1 MTKEELH
8 EWRLEQR
15 KNRKKLIQRVNCKR
29 KKARLEEVQEMLRTL
44 EEIVPTKEN
53 VLSGD
58 TNIDGLSEVVG
69 VGKGEVVYDGTKAFN
84 GNTEDASVMKSQEEE
99 PYDEYEFKQFLNN
112 IVTASDNAGPNQG
125 SSINGTGGNNL
136 NEVKYS
142 IDDTE
147 ITADKFVKSDITD
160 VWNSPT
166 SFVDMAGGDDVSL
179 PNCAVV
185 ADLCNMDMI
194 EEDLASGPYFEATI
208 EGL

>member
-1 MTKEELH
+1 
-8 EWRLEQR
+8 
-15 KNRKKLIQRVNCKR
+15 
-29 KKARLEEVQEMLRTL
+29 VQEMLRTL

-125 SSINGTGGNNL
+125 SSINGTVGNNL